1 MIHPGALGDV
11 LLALPAIGFLRR
23 KFPGHE
29 FLLCA
34 NDEIGELLKDCD
46 VIDGWM
52 SARGFSFGQLFGG
65 FVEAGSEIWDWLTRC
80 DLAVAWVGDERGI
93 LEGVLRRYVQGKVTV
108 CSPFSNLLSSV
119 HQSDRFL
126 DALGEASKEYSQP
139 GPLLLPHRLLELG
152 RARFRETGIDPDREI
167 ILLHP
172 GSGSPFKCAKPE
184 ILAEVID
191 GLRQDGWSPALVEG
205 PADHIP
211 VVEVVRRLEKRII
224 VLQDLNLGL
233 LAGVLAVADLFV
245 GHDSGVSHL
254 SASLGVETIALFG
267 PTMTE
272 RWSPLGT
279 HVTAVK
285 ADACRCPNWDAVRCC
300 VERPCLGISPRTL
313 LDICRSRLARRNP
326 SKILTKRLVSEQ
338 VV

>member
-11 LLALPAIGFLRR
+11 LLALPAVGFLRR
-23 KFPGHE
+23 KFSSHE
-29 FLLCA
+29 LLLCA
-34 NDEIGELLKDCD
+34 NDEIGELLRDCG

-65 FVEAGSEIWDWLTRC
+65 SVEAGSDMWDWLTRC
-80 DLAVAWVGDERGI
+80 DLAVAWVGDEGGI
-93 LEGVLRRYVQGKVTV
+93 LDGVLRRYIQGSVTV
-108 CSPFSNLLSSV
+108 CSPFSNLLASV

-126 DALGEASKEYSQP
+126 DALGEASRECSQP
-139 GPLLLPHRLLELG
+139 AALQLPHRLLELG
-152 RARFRETGIDPDREI
+152 RARLREVDIDPDRGI

-184 ILAEVID
+184 TLAEVID
-191 GLRQDGWSPALVEG
+191 CLRQDGWNLALLEG
-205 PADHIP
+205 PADHVP
-211 VVEVVRRLEKRII
+211 VVEVMRLVKEPVI
-224 VLQDLNLGL
+224 VLRDLNLGS
-233 LAGVLAVADLFV
+233 LAGVLATTDLFV

-254 SASLGVETIALFG
+254 SASLGVDTLALFG
-267 PTMTE
+267 PTRTE

-279 HVTAVK
+279 HVTVVR
-285 ADACRCPNWDAVRCC
+285 ADACRCPNWDAVRRC
-300 VERPCLGISPRTL
+300 VERPCLGISPRAL
-313 LDICRSRLARRNP
+313 LDICRHRLARRNP